1 MGFRNCLPGGAH
13 MTQKLH
19 RNRLRAATLAAA
31 AGLIS
36 LVAFAGI
43 GSAAPQAKPTNTA
56 EPAISGAATIGSTLT
71 ATRGSWTGSPTAYAY
86 QWVRCPSSGGKP
98 DGSDCAAIGGA
109 TTSAYV
115 IAAADAGRRL
125 RVRVTASNADGSA
138 TAASNPTALVPAAAQ
153 RPANTAEPAIAGSVT
168 VGSTLTATQGSW
180 RNSPTTYAY
189 QWVRCPASGGR
200 PDGSDCAAI
209 SGATTR
215 AYLVSATDAGS
226 RIRVR
231 VTATNTAGSATAASN
246 ATALVPPA
254 QAPTGCPAGT
264 GGIRSDQLAAPAR
277 LSVSGQQMTPS
288 VVTRSTDV
296 VTVRIRVTACG
307 NRPVSGA
314 LVYVAAVPYNQFN
327 VPAEQATDGDGW
339 ATLTMRRLRGFPASR
354 RQQLLALFARAR
366 RANENPLGGLSTRRL
381 ISFPVSLGR

>member
-1 MGFRNCLPGGAH
+1 V
-13 MTQKLH
+13 
-19 RNRLRAATLAAA
+19 
-31 AGLIS
+31 S
-36 LVAFAGI
+36 LVVFAGS
-43 GSAAPQAKPTNTA
+43 GSAAPQATPVNTA
-56 EPAISGAATIGSTLT
+56 EPAVTGTATIGSTLR
-71 ATRGSWTGSPTAYAY
+71 ATQGSWSGSPTSYRF
-86 QWVRCPSSGGKP
+86 QWVRCPSSGGRP

-125 RVRVTASNADGSA
+125 RVRVTASNDDGSA

-153 RPANTAEPAIAGSVT
+153 RPASTADPAIAGTAT

-180 RNSPTTYAY
+180 RNSPTSFAY

-200 PDGSDCAAI
+200 PDGSDCAVVA
-209 SGATTR
+209 GATTR
-215 AYLVSATDAGS
+215 AYVVSANDVGS
-226 RIRVR
+226 RLRVR
-231 VTATNTAGSATAASN
+231 VSAANAAGSATAASN
-246 ATALVPPA
+246 ATALIPAA
-254 QAPTGCPAGT
+254 QAPTGCPGGT
-264 GGIRSDQLAAPAR
+264 GGIRSDQLAMPAR
-277 LSVSGQQMTPS
+277 LSVSGQQMAPS

-354 RQQLLALFARAR
+354 RQQLLALFTRAR
-366 RANENPLGGLSTRRL
+366 RVNENPLGGLSTRRL
-381 ISFPVSLGR
+381 ISFPVSLR